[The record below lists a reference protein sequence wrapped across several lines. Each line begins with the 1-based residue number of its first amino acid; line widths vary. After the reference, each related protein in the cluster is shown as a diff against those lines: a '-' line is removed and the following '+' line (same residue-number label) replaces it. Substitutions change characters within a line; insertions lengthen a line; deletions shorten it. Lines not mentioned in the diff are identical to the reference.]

1 MSGYTPNVVKNPD
14 GSVTIDGAPAVMGK
28 NGNYVPVLKDRP
40 DYKGKIGDMNP
51 ELAAYQ
57 DANQQM
63 TTTTTN
69 ASPWANMGTNQQASD
84 QAGSL
89 ASSGGIQAG
98 ALNQASSNMAMRGG
112 MGGGAASR
120 LGRASADNA
129 AMAQQNINRQG
140 ASDSLGA
147 QMTGADMTSASDQSN
162 AGVAQGI
169 QAYNTQGN
177 IKNLGG
183 SNAYKIAKFGTDIK
197 GFGAGQS
204 ANALAASGGKK

>member
-1 MSGYTPNVVKNPD
+1 MTAGLDAN
-14 GSVTIDGAPAVMGK
+14 GK
-28 NGNYVPVLKDRP
+28 PLLDANGNPIMTGL
-40 DYKGKIGDMNP
+40 IGDMNP

-57 DANQQM
+57 NANQQM
-63 TTTTTN
+63 KGTTTV

-147 QMTGADMTSASDQSN
+147 QMTGADMTSASDQAN

>member
-1 MSGYTPNVVKNPD
+1 MTAGLDAN
-14 GSVTIDGAPAVMGK
+14 GK
-28 NGNYVPVLKDRP
+28 PLLDANGNPIMTGL
-40 DYKGKIGDMNP
+40 IGDMNP

-57 DANQQM
+57 NANQQM
-63 TTTTTN
+63 KGTTTV
-69 ASPWANMGTNQQASD
+69 ASPWANMGANQQASD

-120 LGRASADNA
+120 LGRASVDNA

-147 QMTGADMTSASDQSN
+147 QMTGADMTSANDQAN

>member
-1 MSGYTPNVVKNPD
+1 MTAGLDAN
-14 GSVTIDGAPAVMGK
+14 GK
-28 NGNYVPVLKDRP
+28 PLLDANGNPIMTGL
-40 DYKGKIGDMNP
+40 IGDMDP
-51 ELAAYQ
+51 KLAAYQ
-57 DANQQM
+57 NANQQM
-63 TTTTTN
+63 KGTTTV

-98 ALNQASSNMAMRGG
+98 ALDQASSNMAMRGG

-147 QMTGADMTSASDQSN
+147 QMTGADMTSASDQAN

>member
-1 MSGYTPNVVKNPD
+1 MATPVLDAN
-14 GSVTIDGAPAVMGK
+14 GK
-28 NGNYVPVLKDRP
+28 PLLDANGNPIMNGL
-40 DYKGKIGDMNP
+40 IGDMNP
-51 ELAAYQ
+51 VLKPYTE
-57 DANQQM
+57 ANQQM
-63 TTTTTN
+63 TATTTD

-112 MGGGAASR
+112 LGGGAASR
-120 LGRASADNA
+120 LGRASVDNA

-140 ASDSLGA
+140 ASDALGA
-147 QMTGADMTSASDQSN
+147 KMTGADMTSANDQAN
-162 AGVAQGI
+162 AGITQGV

-177 IKNLGG
+177 IKNLAGQ
-183 SNAYKIAKFGTDIK
+183 NAYKVAKYGTDIK

-204 ANALAASGGKK
+204 ANALLTSGAGKK